1 MKAVSILVCGLHF
14 QQSQLKPQMPVKA
27 FIRIL
32 KVIFMA
38 VIFLFIYRV
47 IINVSNIV
55 GGCAAML

>member
-1 MKAVSILVCGLHF
+1 MNAVF
-14 QQSQLKPQMPVKA
+14 KPQMPVKV

-47 IINVSNIV
+47 IINVSIIV